1 MINIEI
7 LRNYI
12 NESETLTHFKNIKYE
27 AIRHDRIM
35 DPGSF
40 EIIHYLQFYVSDSGT
55 VYDITIYEEDVLN
68 WIKEKRF
75 EKINNILND

>member
-12 NESETLTHFKNIKYE
+12 NEKEEFQKYSFKNIEYE
-27 AIRHDRIM
+27 VHDIIV

-40 EIIHYLQFYVSDSGT
+40 EIIHHLQLYVTSSGI
-55 VYDITIYEEDVLN
+55 VYNVSIYEEDVLN